1 MAIEAGL
8 HDYGNKDWPGYTS
21 DPSLKCWTL
30 QPGRM
35 AAVHPSMTL
44 CRDSAMAAAFM
55 TALPVYLHG
64 VRQPR
69 PAGAMPFRKL
79 ASS

>member
-1 MAIEAGL
+1 MTTVTR
-8 HDYGNKDWPGYTS
+8 PGQDTLRTY
-21 DPSLKCWTL
+21 LKSWTL

-79 ASS
+79 TSS